1 MAVQRYEISLEE
13 KISIC
18 KRQCNVLFTIAGFH
32 TVRAWVRVCIM
43 GLSTQD
49 PYIQKEHTKLYKLLK
64 FRINWANNEQDT
76 AAQNL
81 KKLLKNVWI
90 AGHLLFLENLY
101 DFEWLYL
108 VQYWPN

>member
-1 MAVQRYEISLEE
+1 MAVRRYEISLEE
-13 KISIC
+13 NISIC

-32 TVRAWVRVCIM
+32 TLRAWVRVCIM

-64 FRINWANNEQDT
+64 FRINWANIEQDT
-76 AAQNL
+76 ATQNL

-90 AGHLLFLENLY
+90 AGHLSFLRK
-101 DFEWLYL
+101 F
-108 VQYWPN
+108 VRF